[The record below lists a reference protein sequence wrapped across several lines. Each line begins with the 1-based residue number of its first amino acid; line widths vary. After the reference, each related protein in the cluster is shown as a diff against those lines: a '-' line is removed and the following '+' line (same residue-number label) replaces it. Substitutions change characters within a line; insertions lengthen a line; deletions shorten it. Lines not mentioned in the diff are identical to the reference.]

1 MNGHMAHSIPTLASI
16 PEEAVA
22 IVAVGGGLLVFGIW
36 VVMATIHAMAKS
48 RDRERSRRE
57 IAAYVA
63 EGSMSADE
71 GERLMKAGAEDDDE

>member
-1 MNGHMAHSIPTLASI
+1 MNEQITLFAPTLASI

-22 IVAVGGGLLVFGIW
+22 IVAVGIVA
-36 VVMATIHAMAKS
+36 VVWILMATIHAMAKS

-71 GERLMKAGAEDDDE
+71 GERLMKAGAEDEDE